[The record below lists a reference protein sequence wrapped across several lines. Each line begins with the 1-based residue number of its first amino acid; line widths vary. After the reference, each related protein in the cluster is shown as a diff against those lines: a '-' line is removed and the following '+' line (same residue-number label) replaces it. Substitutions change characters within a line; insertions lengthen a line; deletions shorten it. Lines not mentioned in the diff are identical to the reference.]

1 MRKAHN
7 SSEKAYIEV
16 LHGDKGEPNI
26 VKKIRKIIGSLETI
40 IAGKFL
46 LTFAWIQFLNEETKL
61 TITTNNK
68 SILNFSFLFVK
79 LIEILRL

>member
-7 SSEKAYIEV
+7 LSEKAYIEV

-26 VKKIRKIIGSLETI
+26 VEKIRKIIGSLETI

-46 LTFAWIQFLNEETKL
+46 LTFAWIQFLNEEH
-61 TITTNNK
+61 ITTNNK

>member
-1 MRKAHN
+1 MWKAHN
-7 SSEKAYIEV
+7 LSEKAYIEV

-26 VKKIRKIIGSLETI
+26 KKIRKIIGSLETI

-68 SILNFSFLFVK
+68 SILNFSFLFVQ

>member
-1 MRKAHN
+1 MWKAHN
-7 SSEKAYIEV
+7 LSEKAYIEV
-16 LHGDKGEPNI
+16 LHGYKGEPNI

-46 LTFAWIQFLNEETKL
+46 LTLAWIQFLNEETKL

-68 SILNFSFLFVK
+68 SILNFSFLFVQ